1 MTRPEQLK
9 TLVRDVPDFP
19 QPGIVFRDITPILAD
34 KTVFREVVDLMS
46 KHWLDKK
53 VDHVAAIEAR
63 GFIPGAAIAVRLNAG
78 FIPIRKAG
86 KLPWRVLSHT
96 YQLEYG
102 TDQLDVHA
110 DALAPGNRVLIV
122 DDVLATGGT
131 AAAGVELVRKLG
143 ADVVGIQVL
152 IELSALEGRK
162 RLPGIDV
169 VSELV
174 Y

>member
-1 MTRPEQLK
+1 MNRAEQLK
-9 TLVRDVPDFP
+9 KLVRDVPDFP

-34 KTVFREVVDLMS
+34 KTVFREVVDMMS
-46 KHWLDKK
+46 KRWLDQK

-86 KLPWRVLSHT
+86 KLPWRVLSHS

-102 TDQLDVHA
+102 TDQLDVHE
-110 DALAPGNRVLIV
+110 DALARGDKVLIV

-131 AAAGVELVRKLG
+131 AAAAVALVRKLG
-143 ADVVGIQVL
+143 GDVVGVQVL
-152 IELSALEGRK
+152 IELAALGGRK
-162 RLPGIDV
+162 RLTGIEV